1 MAESTSLEH
10 ILHEL
15 DKLPVSAGA
24 RAQFLGFL
32 ERFAGTRVH
41 LSKSLLIKP
50 GKVHLASRLLDQGM
64 GIAQA
69 SDVMVQRTG
78 ISKRTSYRLITLALA
93 HRFRERQIDMFGA
106 IQDGNP

>member
-50 GKVHLASRLLDQGM
+50 GKVHLAARLLEQGM
-64 GIAQA
+64 GVAQT

-78 ISKRTSYRLITLALA
+78 MSKRTSYRMITLALA
-93 HRFRERQIDMFGA
+93 HRFKSHQVNLFGDA
-106 IQDGNP
+106 CDNP

>member
-50 GKVHLASRLLDQGM
+50 GKIHLAARLLDQGM
-64 GIAQA
+64 GITQA
-69 SDVMVQRTG
+69 SDVMVERTG
-78 ISKRTSYRLITLALA
+78 ISKRTTYRLITLALA
-93 HRFRERQIDMFGA
+93 HRFRERQIDMFGV